1 MAEST
6 KIYAV
11 ANQKGGVGKSTTV
24 QNLGAGLAR
33 AGKQVLLIDVDPQSN
48 LTAITGATS
57 DAEKTETVTML
68 EVLCEEKSINAGI
81 QHLKQFDI
89 IPASMFLAS
98 IDGRIP
104 NQLARPYRLQKAI
117 SELQMDYD
125 YILIDTP
132 PALGTVTSNALIA
145 AQEVIVPA
153 QADVLSL
160 QGVSQ
165 LFETIQAAREHAN
178 PTLKIAGILLT
189 RFNARTRLSQE
200 LSNLFTAAA
209 KQMDTRLF
217 DTRIRESVV
226 VKEAQAAY
234 QDIFQY
240 DAKSNPAIDYAALT
254 KEIFDVEVPLHG

>member
-1 MAEST
+1 MARST
-6 KIYAV
+6 KVYAV

-33 AGKQVLLIDVDPQSN
+33 AGKKVLLIDVDPQSN

-57 DAEKTETVTML
+57 DAENTDTVTML
-68 EVLCEEKSINAGI
+68 EILCEEKSINSGI
-81 QHLKQFDI
+81 QHLEQFDI

-98 IDGRIP
+98 IDGRIT

-117 SELQMDYD
+117 KDLKTPYD

-178 PTLKIAGILLT
+178 PNLKISGILLT